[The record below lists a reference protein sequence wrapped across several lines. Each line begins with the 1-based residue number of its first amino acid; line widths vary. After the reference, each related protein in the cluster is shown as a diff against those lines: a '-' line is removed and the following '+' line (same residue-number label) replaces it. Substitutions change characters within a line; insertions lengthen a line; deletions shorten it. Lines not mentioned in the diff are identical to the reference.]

1 MSLRWAL
8 ILAAV
13 LFLLTLLVRLP
24 ARLLLS
30 YLPPDV
36 ICDDPGGT
44 VWHGSC
50 GQVRSEGLSIA
61 GVSWIVHPAALLSL
75 KLSADLSSADP
86 NAGGSASIEATR
98 NGDVSISALRATLP
112 LAAGSLFLPAGSS
125 ATLVLALPSASIH
138 HEHLVAAQGTV
149 DLQQLH
155 LAKPVADLGS
165 YELQFAPSSSESII
179 GGQLRDLE
187 GPLAVNGMLR
197 LQPNGAYDIDGTV
210 AARSSA
216 SDDLN
221 KALQLFLGP
230 PDAQGQHTFSLAG
243 TL

>member
-1 MSLRWAL
+1 
-8 ILAAV
+8 
-13 LFLLTLLVRLP
+13 
-24 ARLLLS
+24 
-30 YLPPDV
+30 
-36 ICDDPGGT
+36 
-44 VWHGSC
+44 
-50 GQVRSEGLSIA
+50 VRSEGLSIA
-61 GVSWIVHPAALLSL
+61 GVAWNLHPIALLSL

-86 NAGGSASIEATR
+86 DAGGSASIEATR

-112 LAAGSLFLPAGSS
+112 LAAGALFLPSGTS

-138 HEHLVAAQGTV
+138 DEHLVAVVGTV

-155 LAKPVADLGS
+155 IAKPASDLGS
-165 YELQFAPSSSESII
+165 YELQFAPSSSDSIV

-197 LQPNGAYDIDGTV
+197 LQPDGAYDIEGTV

-230 PDAQGQHTFSLAG
+230 ADAQGQHTFSLAG

>member
-1 MSLRWAL
+1 MSLRLAL

-24 ARLLLS
+24 ARLLLG

-44 VWHGSC
+44 IWHGSC
-50 GQVRSEGLSIA
+50 GQVRSNGLSIA
-61 GVSWIVHPAALLSL
+61 GVSWNLHPGALLSL

-86 NAGGSASIEATR
+86 NAGGSANIEAAR
-98 NGDVSISALRATLP
+98 NGDLSIRALRATLP
-112 LAAGSLFLPAGSS
+112 LPPGALVLPSGCS

-138 HEHLVAAQGTV
+138 DQHLVAVEGTV

-155 LAKPVADLGS
+155 IARPAAELGS

-187 GPLAVNGMLR
+187 GPLAVSAMLR
-197 LQPNGAYDIDGTV
+197 LQPDGAYDIEGTV
-210 AARSSA
+210 ATRSSA
-216 SDDLN
+216 SDDLS

-230 PDAQGQHTFSLAG
+230 ADAQGQHTFSLAG